1 MNGWA
6 PLPRRAAAALLLG
19 AAARPAR
26 AETYPARPIRLIV
39 AFGPGSGS
47 DVRARL
53 YADRL
58 AAAWGQPMVVDNR
71 GGGSGI
77 LAAEAV
83 ARARPDGYTLL
94 FTSNTTHA
102 ANPVLFRRLPYD
114 PVADFAP
121 VALIGRTPLVV
132 VVSND
137 LPVRDMAGLIAHA
150 RAHPGA
156 LNYASG
162 NTSSHLAAEMF
173 KAGTGVSMTYVS
185 YRSNAQAILDVIA
198 GAAQVMFSD
207 AVVALPQIRQGRVR
221 ALAVTVDAA
230 VPALPG
236 VPTVAG
242 AAGLPGYAVASWSA
256 IFAPAGTPAE
266 IVARL
271 NAEVI
276 AIGREPGLRA
286 RMTEEGTIP
295 SELPPEGVA
304 GFVAQEVE
312 RWREAARQAGIE
324 PQ

>member
-1 MNGWA
+1 MRRRGLMANVLALAGAASGARAQERFPDRPLRLVVGFA
-6 PLPRRAAAALLLG
+6 PGGPTDIVGRRFAEKLG
-19 AAARPAR
+19 AVLGQPVVVENRSGA
-26 AETYPARPIRLIV
+26 
-39 AFGPGSGS
+39 SGS
-47 DVRARL
+47 VGA
-53 YADRL
+53 
-58 AAAWGQPMVVDNR
+58 
-71 GGGSGI
+71 I
-77 LAAEAV
+77 EV

-162 NTSSHLAAEMF
+162 NTSSHLAAEMV

>member
-1 MNGWA
+1 MNGRA
-6 PLPRRAAAALLLG
+6 PLPRRAAAALLLA

-39 AFGPGSGS
+39 SFGPGSGS

-58 AAAWGQPMVVDNR
+58 AAAWGQPVVVDNR

-83 ARARPDGYTLL
+83 ARARPGGYTLL

-173 KAGTGVSMTYVS
+173 KARTGVSMTYVS

-207 AVVALPQIRQGRVR
+207 AIVALPQIRQGRVR

-236 VPTVAG
+236 VPTVAE

-256 IFAPAGTPAE
+256 VFAPAGTPAE

-271 NAEVI
+271 NAAVI
-276 AIGREPGLRA
+276 AIGREPALRA
-286 RMTEEGTIP
+286 RMAEEGTIP
-295 SELPPEGVA
+295 SDLPPEGVA
-304 GFVAQEVE
+304 AFVAQEVE
-312 RWREAARQAGIE
+312 RWREAAAQAGIE

>member
-58 AAAWGQPMVVDNR
+58 AAAWGQPVVVDNR

-276 AIGREPGLRA
+276 AIGREPGCARA
-286 RMTEEGTIP
+286 
-295 SELPPEGVA
+295 
-304 GFVAQEVE
+304 
-312 RWREAARQAGIE
+312 
-324 PQ
+324 

>member
-1 MNGWA
+1 VIGRA
-6 PLPRRAAAALLLG
+6 PLLLA

-47 DVRARL
+47 DVRSRL

-58 AAAWGQPMVVDNR
+58 AAAWGQQ
-71 GGGSGI
+71 
-77 LAAEAV
+77 
-83 ARARPDGYTLL
+83 
-94 FTSNTTHA
+94 
-102 ANPVLFRRLPYD
+102 
-114 PVADFAP
+114 
-121 VALIGRTPLVV
+121 VV
-132 VVSND
+132 VVGND

-173 KAGTGVSMTYVS
+173 KARTGVSMTYVS

-198 GAAQVMFSD
+198 GAA
-207 AVVALPQIRQGRVR
+207 
-221 ALAVTVDAA
+221 
-230 VPALPG
+230 
-236 VPTVAG
+236 
-242 AAGLPGYAVASWSA
+242 GLPGYAVASWSA
-256 IFAPAGTPAE
+256 IVAPAGTPAE

-286 RMTEEGTIP
+286 RMADEGTIP

-312 RWREAARQAGIE
+312 CWREAAHEAGIE